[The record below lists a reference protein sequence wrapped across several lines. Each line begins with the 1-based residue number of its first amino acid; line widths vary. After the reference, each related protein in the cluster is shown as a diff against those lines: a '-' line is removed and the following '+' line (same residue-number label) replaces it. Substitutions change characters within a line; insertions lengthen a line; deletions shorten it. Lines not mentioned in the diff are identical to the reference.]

1 MCPTAFN
8 FFLNRVLILS
18 QFSHVL
24 LAWLFSW
31 VLGDYFGWL
40 VGFLF
45 RGLFWFWRFFVRF
58 FFGGVVVIVFWF
70 WLFGFYFSVCFLT
83 QRRVRHVNSADL

>member
-1 MCPTAFN
+1 MMCPTTFN

-31 VLGDYFGWL
+31 VLGDYFGLLIGWL

-58 FFGGVVVIVFWF
+58 FWGG
-70 WLFGFYFSVCFLT
+70 LLLLSFGFGCLVFISQF
-83 QRRVRHVNSADL
+83 AF